1 MQEKGRSMVEM
12 LGVLAI
18 IGVLSI
24 GAMSGYAKAMFKYK
38 LNRQAEQLSTVF
50 NAVARNVY
58 SFNDIDQTS
67 DLTNYFIKLGEFPDE
82 MIHSNTTQHV
92 YDIFNTQIGI
102 QKEVYDDRYVMAVYM
117 YPELR
122 KKSSEYFDIC
132 KNMVLA
138 VMGNSGTIHD
148 LQTYSGAWTE
158 NDTRAVY
165 YGDAYCNIGSR
176 KCISHI
182 ALEDIEQLCTKHLG
196 KEDTGFYVSWRVKK

>member
-1 MQEKGRSMVEM
+1 MRENGRSMIEM

-18 IGVLSI
+18 IGVLSV

-38 LNRQAEQLSTVF
+38 LNKQAEQLSTVF

-67 DLTNYFIKLGEFPDE
+67 NLTNYFIKLGEFPNE

-92 YDIFNTQIGI
+92 YDIFNTRIGI
-102 QKEVYDDRYVMAVYM
+102 SKEVYDDRYVMAVYM
-117 YPELR
+117 NPELR

-132 KNMVLA
+132 QNIVLA
-138 VMGNSGTIHD
+138 AKANSNSLRH
-148 LQTYSGAWTE
+148 LQTYSDVWTE
-158 NDTRAVY
+158 NETRAVY

-182 ALEDIEQLCTKHLG
+182 ALEDIEQLCTAHLN
-196 KEDTGFYVSWRVKK
+196 KEDAAFYLDWEI